1 MAWTD
6 DLKNWVRHDLYVMI
20 VLREVVSTLESI
32 GSWGHLR
39 LVLYLK
45 DSMIWRFF
53 EGESE
58 LR

>member
-20 VLREVVSTLESI
+20 VLREVVSTLESV
-32 GSWGHLR
+32 GFWEQLR